1 MASIVVAI
9 TGASGV
15 IYGTELVN
23 WLLVNGH
30 QVYLVMSEPARL
42 VLKNEMNWDIKDSRE
57 AASFFKP
64 GRLTCWDNHDIGAPI
79 ASGSYLHDG
88 MVVVPCTMSTL
99 AGIAHGTSNN
109 LIERS
114 ADVCLKEGR
123 RLVLVPRETPLN
135 LIHLRNMLV
144 VAEAGA
150 RVVPAMPGFYS
161 DSRDIGDLVSFM
173 VGKILD
179 SLGIHN
185 DAYRRYS
192 LDPTEE

>member
-1 MASIVVAI
+1 MAKIVVAI

-23 WLLVNGH
+23 WLLTHGN
-30 QVYLVMSEPARL
+30 QVYLVVSDPARL
-42 VLKNEMNWDIKDSRE
+42 VLKQELDWNIKNSQDV
-57 AASFFKP
+57 AKYFKP
-64 GRLTCWDNHDIGAPI
+64 GQLTVFENSDIGAPV
-79 ASGSYLHDG
+79 ASGSFIHDG

-135 LIHLRNMLV
+135 LIHLRNMLA

-150 RVVPAMPGFYS
+150 RMVPAMPAFYS
-161 DSRDIGDLVSFM
+161 APREISDLVSFM

-179 SLGIHN
+179 SLGIPN
-185 DAYRRYS
+185 NAFRRYLQDS
-192 LDPTEE
+192 N

>member
-1 MASIVVAI
+1 MARIVVAI

-23 WLLVNGH
+23 WLLVHGH
-30 QVYLVMSEPARL
+30 IVNLVLSEPARL
-42 VLKNEMNWDIKDSRE
+42 VLKQELEWDIVDSRNV
-57 AASFFKP
+57 AQFFEP
-64 GRLTCWDNHDIGAPI
+64 GQLICFANHDIGAPI
-79 ASGSYLHDG
+79 ASGSHLYDG

-123 RLVLVPRETPLN
+123 PLVLVPRETPLN
-135 LIHLRNMLV
+135 LIHLRNMLAA
-144 VAEAGA
+144 AEAGA
-150 RVVPAMPGFYS
+150 RIVPAMPAFYS
-161 DSRDIGDLVSFM
+161 DCREILDLVSFM

-179 SLGIHN
+179 SLGIPN
-185 DAYRRYS
+185 DAFRRYTRDS
-192 LDPTEE
+192 D